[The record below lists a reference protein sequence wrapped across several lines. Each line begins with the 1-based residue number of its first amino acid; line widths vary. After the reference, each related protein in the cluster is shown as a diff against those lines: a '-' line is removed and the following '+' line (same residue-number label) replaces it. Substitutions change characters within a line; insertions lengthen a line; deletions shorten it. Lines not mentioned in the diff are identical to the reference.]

1 MSDKKRIKVLL
12 KAGHPHAD
20 EIGFVEA
27 NESGKVTLAYPSGGT
42 LPMFEVKL
50 ENCKHGVETCYA
62 VQKDCVLLGVES

>member
-27 NESGKVTLAYPSGGT
+27 DESGKVTLAYPYKGAS
-42 LPMFEVKL
+42 PMFEVKL
-50 ENCKHGVETCYA
+50 QDCKHGVETCYA
-62 VQKDCVLLGVES
+62 VQKDCVLLGVEG